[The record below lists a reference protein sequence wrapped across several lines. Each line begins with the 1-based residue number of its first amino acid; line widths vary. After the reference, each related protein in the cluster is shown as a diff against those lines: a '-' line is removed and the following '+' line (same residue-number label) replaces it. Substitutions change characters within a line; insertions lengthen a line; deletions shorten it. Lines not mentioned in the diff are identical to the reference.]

1 MKSFVAGLS
10 VLFISF
16 MALSAYSLNSDLQS
30 PSVNVGV
37 AASNADAAMTPDS
50 GTSGI
55 GYAP

>member
-10 VLFISF
+10 ALFISF
-16 MALSAYSLNSDLQS
+16 MALSAYSLNADLRS
-30 PSVNVGV
+30 PPLNAGV

-50 GTSGI
+50 GTSGV